1 MTPSATGGPEP
12 AATSPRRDRKAR
24 MPTSRRP
31 LHRSVRATAV
41 AVALAATTASCGLQG
56 ANQFIPSAEPGS
68 IQPVP
73 ALDGVEVVVAGKS
86 FTEQLIL
93 AKMLALSLE
102 VAGADVV
109 DNSGIPSS
117 VSARS
122 SLVQGDSDVQFEYTG
137 TAWLTYLD
145 QTETIPDSQ
154 EQYEAVRDLDAEN
167 GLTWLPPSP
176 MENAYAF
183 AMGPET
189 AQRLGI
195 TRTSQIAE
203 VPVEE
208 RTFCLEPE
216 FRSRSDGFEPLL
228 EAYDL
233 PLDSPEGVPRDQ
245 IGIYDL
251 GVVYSETARGTCS
264 FGEVFTTD
272 GRIASLDL
280 TVLEDDR
287 NFFPAYNAA
296 LVFNTETLEAHPEI
310 ADVLQP
316 VSQALSNDV
325 LIELNR
331 RVDVDGE
338 DPALVARDWL
348 ASAGFLTCEECP
360 PADDRS

>member
-1 MTPSATGGPEP
+1 M
-12 AATSPRRDRKAR
+12 RI
-24 MPTSRRP
+24 SRRT
-31 LHRSVRATAV
+31 LAASAV
-41 AVALAATTASCGLQG
+41 AAALVTSTASCGLQG
-56 ANQFIPSAEPGS
+56 ANQFIPAAEPGS
-68 IQPVP
+68 IEVVP
-73 ALDGVEVVVAGKS
+73 SLEDVEVIVAGKS

-93 AKMLALSLE
+93 TKMLAIALD

-109 DNSGIPSS
+109 DRSGIPSS

-122 SLVQGDSDVQFEYTG
+122 SLVEGGSDVQFEYTG
-137 TAWLTYLD
+137 TAWLTYLG
-145 QTETIPDSQ
+145 QTETIPDPQ
-154 EQYEAVRDLDAEN
+154 EQYEAVRDLDVEN

-183 AMGPET
+183 AMGPGT
-189 AQRLGI
+189 AAELGI
-195 TRTSQIAE
+195 TTTSQIAE
-203 VPVEE
+203 VPVED

-233 PLDSPEGVPRDQ
+233 PLGSPEGVPADQ
-245 IGIYDL
+245 VGIYDL
-251 GVVYSETARGTCS
+251 GVVYSETAAGSCS

-272 GRIASLDL
+272 GRIAALDL

-287 NFFPAYNAA
+287 DFFPAYNAA
-296 LVFNTETLEAHPEI
+296 LVFHTETLDAHPEL

-316 VSQALSNDV
+316 ISQALSNDV

-348 ASAGFLTCEECP
+348 ASEGFVTCEECEP
-360 PADDRS
+360 VDVRS